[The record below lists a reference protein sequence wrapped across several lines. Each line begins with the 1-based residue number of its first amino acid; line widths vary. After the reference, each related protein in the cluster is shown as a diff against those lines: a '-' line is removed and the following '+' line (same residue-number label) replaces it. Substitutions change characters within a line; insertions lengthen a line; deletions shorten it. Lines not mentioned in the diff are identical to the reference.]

1 MGSWVFKADNDM
13 RAIGRRRDG
22 WRQLAAAMALAACL
36 LLALPVASP
45 AEPIRK
51 GTTQLR
57 LSRDLMTALKADGMR
72 LTKLREAKARGRVVS
87 LPIGSG
93 EVDLTNA
100 SGSIEH
106 DGGFALVAGRRTV
119 EVTALRLDTAKH
131 GLWGKLDGR
140 RLKLASFAAF
150 TVERDG
156 FGDDIGVAALK
167 LRPMVAHLLNSK
179 LGLRGVFPARAP
191 FASLSS
197 GFKPLFDTVASGSL
211 VLTLDPITLAKLG
224 AAGVT
229 PAPFE
234 ALVLG
239 SEPPSYAASLSA
251 GAIYPDLRGGSAS
264 VDAGLRL
271 SRATP
276 WAQLSWTGLSLSL
289 ETNKLFADTSVASGA
304 GNSPKGV
311 GPIAA
316 LDLSGATARVD
327 RDKRTVT
334 ITGARVTLEASA
346 AQLINETFAKV
357 PGQQI
362 VASGELLGT
371 LSLWMTG
378 R

>member
-1 MGSWVFKADNDM
+1 
-13 RAIGRRRDG
+13 
-22 WRQLAAAMALAACL
+22 MALASCL
-36 LLALPVASP
+36 LLVLPNAAP

-51 GTTQLR
+51 GTSQLR
-57 LSRDLMTALKADGMR
+57 LSRDLMAALKAGGVG
-72 LTKLREAKARGRVVS
+72 LTKVREAKVRGRVVS

-106 DGGFALVAGRRTV
+106 DGGFALVAGRRSV
-119 EVTALRLDTAKH
+119 EVTEVRLDTATR
-131 GLWGKLDGR
+131 GLWGKVDGR
-140 RLKLASFAAF
+140 RLKLAGFAAF
-150 TVERDG
+150 TAERDG
-156 FGDDIGVAALK
+156 FGDNIGVAALR
-167 LRPMVAHLLNSK
+167 LRPATARLLDRK
-179 LGLRGVFPARAP
+179 LGLSGVFPARAP

-197 GFKPLFDTVASGSL
+197 AFKPLFNTVASGSL
-211 VLTLDPITLAKLG
+211 VLTLDPVTLAKLA

-229 PAPFE
+229 PTPFE

-239 SEPPSYAASLSA
+239 TEPPTYAASLNA

-264 VDAGLRL
+264 VEAGLRL
-271 SRATP
+271 GRATP

-289 ETNKLFADTSVASGA
+289 ETNKLFADTAVASGS
-304 GNSPKGV
+304 GTSPKGV

-327 RDKRTVT
+327 REKRTVT

-346 AQLINETFAKV
+346 AQLVNETFAKV
-357 PGQQI
+357 PGEQI